1 MKTGI
6 KDAITFGLML
16 RIQPWRLYEPW
27 GGYPVKGMAMAR
39 SYFVKTARGY
49 RAMFSL
55 KVTGWSEFDVDEFTI
70 IFLIDT
76 NNK

>member
-16 RIQPWRLYEPW
+16 RIQPWIW